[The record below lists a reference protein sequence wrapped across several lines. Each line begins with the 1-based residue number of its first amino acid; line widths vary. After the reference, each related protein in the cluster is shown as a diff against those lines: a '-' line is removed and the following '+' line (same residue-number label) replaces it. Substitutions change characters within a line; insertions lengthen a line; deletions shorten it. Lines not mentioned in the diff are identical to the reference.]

1 MSYLKYAN
9 LCAEVVR
16 ASLKEPFLTKASGE
30 CAAHPPLRSHPSQA
44 KSRES
49 VYFRSTPFESG
60 KPGKSGVYAS
70 EDGFSRRTL
79 GFTSAHA
86 GAALTLSSVITE
98 VSAHK

>member
-30 CAAHPPLRSHPSQA
+30 CAAHSPCAHPSQA

-60 KPGKSGVYAS
+60 KPGKSGEYAS
-70 EDGFSRRTL
+70 EDGFSCRTL
-79 GFTSAHA
+79 GFSSAHA